1 MPYFITADRTWE
13 KALNKTDKKKAEGF
27 LKTAGDI
34 HNVIKKTADAGN
46 REEALAF
53 LGQCQELAIQTGE
66 LIERSEGE
74 GFVTVTLIESYCELV
89 YKIYEEI
96 RWAQSVNGSRIYN
109 LLAAK
114 LIQIGKSIR
123 NDIPVRREAVFLPYK
138 ASMWDSLESVWRA
151 AEEDPDCDAF
161 VIPIPYFDKNPDGS
175 LGEMHYEGDQYPDD
189 VPVTH
194 YEDYD
199 FEGRH
204 PDMVFIHNPYD
215 KYNYV
220 TTVHPF
226 FYSGNLKKYTDK
238 LIYIPYFVLEEIDPD
253 DKEAVES
260 MKHFCMVPGVIYA
273 DQVIVQSENMRRV
286 YIDVMTEYM
295 KNSSVGRSYW
305 EKKILGLGSPKIDR
319 ILKAKGE
326 EQKIPEPWMH
336 ILQKPDGSL
345 KKVILYNTGVSV
357 PLEHGEKA
365 LEKMKDVF
373 QVFKKNQEEAVLWW
387 RPHPLIRTT
396 ISSMKPEL
404 CDAYDR
410 LVEWYKAEGWGVY
423 DDTSDVDRA
432 IAVSDAYY
440 GDWSSLVTLCRSVG
454 MPVMIQDVNVNS

>member
-1 MPYFITADRTWE
+1 M
-13 KALNKTDKKKAEGF
+13 NKTDKKKAEAF
-27 LKTAGDI
+27 LKTADEI
-34 HNVIKKTADAGN
+34 HNVIKKMADAGN

-53 LGQCQELAIQTGE
+53 LGQCQGLAIQTGE

-96 RWAQSVNGSRIYN
+96 RWAQSLNGNRIYN

-161 VIPIPYFDKNPDGS
+161 VIPIPYFDKNPDGG

-189 VPVTH
+189 VPVIH

-215 KYNYV
+215 DCNSV
-220 TTVHPF
+220 TSVLPF
-226 FYSGNLKKYTDK
+226 FYSANLKKFTEK
-238 LIYIPYFVLEEIDPD
+238 LIYLPYFVLEEIDPD
-253 DKEAVES
+253 DEQAREGI
-260 MKHFCMVPGVIYA
+260 KHLCILPGVLRA
-273 DQVIVQSENMRRV
+273 HKVIVQSENMRQA
-286 YIDVMTEYM
+286 YIRILTDEFGERTR
-295 KNSSVGRSYW
+295 KYW
-305 EKKILGLGSPKIDR
+305 ENKILGLGSPKTD
-319 ILKAKGE
+319 KVSAAKQE
-326 EQKIPEPWMH
+326 HQKIPEEWLRN
-336 ILQKPDGSL
+336 IRKPDGSR
-345 KKVILYNTGVSV
+345 KKIILYNTGITA
-357 PLEHGEKA
+357 LLRHEEKM
-365 LEKMKDVF
+365 LEKMMDVF
-373 QVFKKNQEEAVLWW
+373 RIFKENREEAALWW
-387 RPHPLIRTT
+387 RPHPLIRAT
-396 ISSMKPEL
+396 IESLRPQLWE
-404 CDAYDR
+404 AYR
-410 LVEWYKAEGWGVY
+410 KLAEWYRNEGWGIY
-423 DDTSDVDRA
+423 DDTADVDRA

-454 MPVMIQDVNVNS
+454 MPVMIQDVDILAKTG